1 MSQQDNQGSSSLRNG
16 LRAALAPLR
25 SQGWSILQMAVA
37 ASAAWYIAATLLDSE
52 LPFFASAAAIV
63 SIGMTSGLHGR
74 RAIQVVLGVSFGLVF
89 ASLLT
94 RAIGAGAIQVGIV
107 VALAVTVAIYL
118 SQEPLFLNQT
128 AISAMLVV
136 ALESSMA
143 PSLAPSIY
151 SFMLER
157 FLDALLGGSVAMIT
171 SLLLPVN
178 PRRDIEDI
186 VQPILGDSV
195 NTLEET
201 AAALS
206 DADVDRAESAFQEAR
221 QINERLESFKE
232 TLTADYETARYAPR
246 RRQDLKHLELYA
258 TAATQIDLAVCNV
271 RGIARA
277 AARAV
282 RQESSALE
290 RLSQSTSDLARA
302 VETLASLLEEAR
314 PLEEVRPVLYE
325 AAQKATAI
333 LEEHRDMATGAL
345 IGEIRATTVD
355 LLMSTGLERDEVLQG
370 LEEVAGHEDEEQG

>member
-1 MSQQDNQGSSSLRNG
+1 
-16 LRAALAPLR
+16 
-25 SQGWSILQMAVA
+25 
-37 ASAAWYIAATLLDSE
+37 LLDSE
-52 LPFFASAAAIV
+52 LPFFAAAAAIV
-63 SIGMTSGLHGR
+63 SIGVTSGLHGR
-74 RAIQVVLGVSFGLVF
+74 RAVQVILGVSFGLVI

-94 RAIGAGAIQVGIV
+94 HAIGAGAIQVGIV
-107 VALAVTVAIYL
+107 IALAVTVAIYL

-221 QINERLESFKE
+221 QINERL
-232 TLTADYETARYAPR
+232 
-246 RRQDLKHLELYA
+246 
-258 TAATQIDLAVCNV
+258 
-271 RGIARA
+271 
-277 AARAV
+277 
-282 RQESSALE
+282 
-290 RLSQSTSDLARA
+290 
-302 VETLASLLEEAR
+302 
-314 PLEEVRPVLYE
+314 
-325 AAQKATAI
+325 
-333 LEEHRDMATGAL
+333 
-345 IGEIRATTVD
+345 
-355 LLMSTGLERDEVLQG
+355 
-370 LEEVAGHEDEEQG
+370 

>member
-1 MSQQDNQGSSSLRNG
+1 MSRQDNQSSSSLRNA
-16 LRAALAPLR
+16 LRAGLAPLR

-37 ASAAWYIAATLLDSE
+37 ASAAWYISAALLDSD

-94 RAIGAGAIQVGIV
+94 NAIGAGAIQVGIV

-143 PSLAPSIY
+143 PSVAPSIY

-157 FLDALLGGSVAMIT
+157 FLDALLGGSVAMIA

-232 TLTADYETARYAPR
+232 ILTADYETAQYAPR
-246 RRQDLKHLELYA
+246 RRQDFKHLELYA

-271 RGIARA
+271 QGVARA

-282 RQESSALE
+282 RQKSSALE
-290 RLSQSTSDLARA
+290 PLSDSISDLAQA
-302 VETLASLLEEAR
+302 VETLATLLEEAR
-314 PLEEVRPVLYE
+314 PLEEVRPGLYE
-325 AAQKATAI
+325 AAQKATTV

-345 IGEIRATTVD
+345 VGEIRATTVD
-355 LLMSTGLERDEVLQG
+355 LLMSTGLDRDEVLQG